1 MTVVLIGCRS
11 GLVWMSRCFG
21 KGGECHLGVE
31 LHVFAMARDFHV
43 EGSEWKSFVLLASLL
58 ASLAD
63 LRPKIVVLHCSTLR
77 VSVAPCVSL
86 HHRYRSSSVSR
97 ASKGNEYRSFD
108 IVDTC
113 GYESLCVVVS
123 AASTCRSHH
132 RASERALHYTRN
144 TRDDLGCRTCSW
156 SLLPKTPS
164 SHRSLLEEPHIW
176 RRSTLDHPNCDGTRW
191 FDV

>member
-43 EGSEWKSFVLLASLL
+43 EGSERKSFVLL

-63 LRPKIVVLHCSTLR
+63 LRPKIVVLHCGTLR
-77 VSVAPCVSL
+77 LGVAPCVSL

-156 SLLPKTPS
+156 SLLLKTPS